1 MVNKI
6 NNKIGKKGNYG
17 EIQVENGY
25 LNHNNNI
32 IGNGNDIH
40 SILNQTI
47 EKDKKINF
55 NDEKISNGN
64 NVNNLNFKRREKR
77 IRSLCV
83 DKNEIKLK
91 SGEAILN
98 QIYQNKKLSNNP
110 ISKKLTKSSNNS
122 KVIENGIL
130 KMIENEEEY
139 ENIENLPLIGMAHIM
154 TNNEEINIRKTL
166 SNHFLFRNITNEVL
180 NLILNELIFF
190 PFPKGRIIYEEGD
203 EGNFFYILASGNV
216 EASIEGKKKKKY
228 SPWECFG
235 ELSLITQK
243 KREETLKC
251 IGNVEVFTID
261 GESFRDILKR
271 INENILKERFNFL
284 NTISIFQSLDNVS
297 KYNVAQKIKIKEF
310 QSGDQIILRGEIGHT
325 LYIIKE
331 GLVSCRIGIKEIRRL
346 GNNDYFGQNAILID
360 VKRGVD
366 VIALQKTIC
375 FELSRSDLKLALGV
389 NYIDVILFCFFKHSI
404 EKNKILKNIFI
415 ESQLNDIFKTCKV
428 KIYAKHEKIYDSNS
442 RDKLKSTNKKIVLII
457 EGSIIEENSSEFFL
471 NKGGILGAE
480 LFKNFKKNI
489 PDDLIAN
496 PDCITLESS
505 LINIAKIMKI
515 DLNKEEAF
523 NVFSRIDKLKKLYL
537 FKNLSEKTL
546 ELLATKLKKLK
557 FNENE
562 VIVEEGQTGD
572 NFYLISKGSVRIT
585 KEGNYIRDLESG
597 SCFGENVLLSN
608 EIITRTATVTA
619 IEKTVCYCLSKRE
632 FEMIIDDK
640 NIKNFLIKKLSLQDT
655 SITLS
660 DLHYIKFLGKGKF
673 GSVSLVHNKKNIYA
687 IKAISRN
694 SVDKQ
699 KMLAKYF
706 VNERRIMLSLDH
718 PFIVKMVKSM
728 KNTFFCFLLI
738 EYINGKNLDEYLS
751 SRILK
756 KNIYETQFYIGSM
769 LLMLDYLQKKS
780 ITHRDIKPSNIM
792 IDSNGYLKMI
802 DFGTAK
808 VLTDYTST
816 VIGTPH
822 YIAPE
827 ILQGKGYS
835 LSCDFWSVGICMY
848 EIFYGMYPF
857 GHYANE
863 VIEIYKE
870 ILHKDFFFPSEND
883 KYTNVNKLIGDLLNK
898 KVNERVCNVNIL
910 KERPFFL
917 DFDFDKLN
925 DFKLTPPFIPQT
937 SDLTQ
942 YLSQENFYEDMV
954 STDHTITK
962 KNYKED
968 FPPDYDRN
976 WADEF

>member
-1 MVNKI
+1 ME
-6 NNKIGKKGNYG
+6 Y
-17 EIQVENGY
+17 
-25 LNHNNNI
+25 
-32 IGNGNDIH
+32 
-40 SILNQTI
+40 
-47 EKDKKINF
+47 
-55 NDEKISNGN
+55 
-64 NVNNLNFKRREKR
+64 
-77 IRSLCV
+77 
-83 DKNEIKLK
+83 
-91 SGEAILN
+91 
-98 QIYQNKKLSNNP
+98 
-110 ISKKLTKSSNNS
+110 
-122 KVIENGIL
+122 
-130 KMIENEEEY
+130 EEEY
-139 ENIENLPLIGMAHIM
+139 DNIENLPLTGMAHIM
-154 TNNEEINIRKTL
+154 TNNEELNIRKTL
-166 SNHFLFRNITNEVL
+166 SNHFLFKNITNEVL

-190 PFPKGRIIYEEGD
+190 PFPEGRIIYEEGD
-203 EGNFFYILASGNV
+203 EGNFFYILASGKV
-216 EASIEGKKKKKY
+216 EASIEGKKNKYY

-310 QSGDQIILRGEIGHT
+310 QSGDQIILRGEIGNT

-331 GLVSCRIGIKEIRRL
+331 GLVSCRIGIKEIRKL

-360 VKRGVD
+360 VKRGLD
-366 VIALQKTIC
+366 IIALQKTIC
-375 FELSRSDLKLALGV
+375 FELSRNDLKLALGV
-389 NYIDVILFCFFKHSI
+389 KYIDIILFCFFKYSI

-415 ESQLNDIFKTCKV
+415 ESQMNEIFKTCKV
-428 KIYAKHEKIYDSNS
+428 KIYAKHEKIYDPNCK
-442 RDKLKSTNKKIVLII
+442 DKLKSTNKKIVLII
-457 EGSIIEENSSEFFL
+457 EGSIIQEKSSDFFL

-480 LFKNFKKNI
+480 LFKDFKKNI

-496 PDCITLESS
+496 PDCITLETS
-505 LINIAKIMKI
+505 ITNIAKIMKI
-515 DLNKEEAF
+515 DLNQEKPL
-523 NVFSRIDKLKKLYL
+523 NVYTRIDKLKKLYL

-557 FNENE
+557 YNENE

-572 NFYLISKGSVRIT
+572 TFYLITKGSVRIT
-585 KEGNYIRDLESG
+585 KDGNYIRDLESG

-608 EIITRTATVTA
+608 EIIKRTATVTA
-619 IEKTVCYCLSKRE
+619 IEKTVCYGLSKTE

-728 KNTFFCFLLI
+728 KNLFFCFLLI

-769 LLMLDYLQKKS
+769 LLMLDYLQKKL

-792 IDSNGYLKMI
+792 IDSNGYLKLI

-835 LSCDFWSVGICMY
+835 LSCDFWSVGICMF

-870 ILHKDFFFPSEND
+870 ILHKDFIFPSENE
-883 KYTNVNKLIGDLLNK
+883 KYNNANLLIGDLLNK
-898 KVNERVCNVNIL
+898 KVNERVCNVSIL
-910 KERPFFL
+910 KQRPFFA

-925 DFKLTPPFIPQT
+925 DFKLTPPYIPQT

-942 YLSQENFYEDMV
+942 YLSQENLYEDMV

-962 KNYKED
+962 KKDKED
-968 FPPDYDRN
+968 FPANYNRN